1 MESIKNKIFNDEFEI
16 MEKNLKNS
24 SNIHDANQFLTSLKI
39 DNHIKVKDFLSSF
52 IIFKFPEDTLGDI
65 NLEEN
70 KKIHYAASNI
80 FNSNDDNVKNAIINF
95 AYLFNSWKNA
105 DKDYLIQQIFFEYH
119 QLTLDILNTP
129 SDEKDK
135 IIYYEQVKDA
145 LLEQAQKIGGTMLK
159 NEIISYTPIV
169 VDAKELKNQYNKAF
183 WDNISE
189 EYNNNNFEKIAQLM
203 NFFKESFKNLAGE
216 HTELIEETFNIDN
229 IIEKLKNNSFSNDE
243 IIKFGINTFDIIKSF
258 QAPIHDMT
266 LESFKMELHVKEI
279 FFPKLL
285 KNIFSLI
292 SKTIEDLDNIKSKF
306 KNNNH

>member
-65 NLEEN
+65 KLEEN
-70 KKIHYAASNI
+70 KKIHDAASNI

-159 NEIISYTPIV
+159 NEIMSYTPIV
-169 VDAKELKNQYNKAF
+169 VDVKELKNQYNKAF
-183 WDNISE
+183 WNNISE

-216 HTELIEETFNIDN
+216 HIELIEETFNIDN
-229 IIEKLKNNSFSNDE
+229 IIEKLKNNSFYNDE
-243 IIKFGINTFDIIKSF
+243 IINFGINTFDIIKSF

-285 KNIFSLI
+285 KNIFLLI

>member
-1 MESIKNKIFNDEFEI
+1 MKSKLFNDDFEI
-16 MEKNLKNS
+16 MEQNLKNS
-24 SNIHDANQFLTSLKI
+24 TFIHDANQYLTSLKL

-52 IIFKFPEDTLGDI
+52 IIYKFPEDTLGDI
-65 NLEEN
+65 KLEEN
-70 KKIHYAASNI
+70 KKIYDAALAL
-80 FNSNDDNVKNAIINF
+80 FNSDDNIKNSIINF
-95 AYLFNSWKNA
+95 AYLFNSWKNT

-119 QLTLDILNTP
+119 QLTLDVLNTP

-135 IIYYEQVKDA
+135 IIYYEQVKES

-169 VDAKELKNQYNKAF
+169 VDVKELKNQYNKAF
-183 WDNISE
+183 WNNISE

-203 NFFKESFKNLAGE
+203 TFFKESFKNLANE
-216 HTELIEETFNIDN
+216 HSELIEKTFNIDN
-229 IIEKLKNNSFSNDE
+229 IIEKLKTDTFTNDE
-243 IIKFGINTFDIIKSF
+243 IIEFGINTFDIIKSF

-292 SKTIEDLDNIKSKF
+292 SKTIEDLDNIKTKF
-306 KNNNH
+306 KNNSR